1 MEKTKIKD
9 ILQAVQS
16 GRTSVEDALEKLRI
30 LPYEDL
36 GFAKV
41 DHHRN
46 MRMGFPEVIYCQGK
60 KPEQIEAIFESLSR
74 QNQRLLLTRASPE
87 IFSKIKKINP
97 KARYH
102 SQAQAIT
109 VFEKKVQRKGLVS
122 VVCAGTADTPVAEE
136 AAVTAESMGSRVQRI
151 YDVGVAGI
159 HRLLGSY
166 EQITSSRC
174 IVVVAG
180 MDGALPSVIGGLVPC
195 PVIGVPTSVGY
206 GANLEGLAPLLT
218 MLNSCSSNVTVV
230 NIDNGFGAGFVA
242 ALINRSPYGKT
253 KTLKR

>member
-1 MEKTKIKD
+1 MEKIKIKTL
-9 ILQAVQS
+9 LQSVQS
-16 GRTSVEDALEKLRI
+16 GRISVEDALEKLRI

-46 MRMGFPEVIYCQGK
+46 MRMGFPEVIYCLGK
-60 KPEQIEAIFESLSR
+60 TPEQIETIFKSLSS
-74 QNQRLLLTRASPE
+74 QNNNLLLTRATPK
-87 IFSKIKKINP
+87 IFSRIKKINR
-97 KARYH
+97 KAKYH
-102 SQAQAIT
+102 ALAQAIT
-109 VFEKKVQRKGLVS
+109 VNDKKVQLKGLVS

-136 AAVTAESMGSRVQRI
+136 AAVTAEAMGSKVQKI

-159 HRLLGSY
+159 HRLLGYY
-166 EQITSSRC
+166 EQITASRC
-174 IVVVAG
+174 IIVIAG

-206 GANLEGLAPLLT
+206 GASFNGVAALLT

-242 ALINRSPYGKT
+242 ALINRS
-253 KTLKR
+253 